1 MNDKIAI
8 ELGKRIRTLRKLKG
22 MTQESLGEKAGISYK
37 FIGEI
42 ERGEVNPSLNSL
54 AQIAKALGIH
64 VSEIFPHKTDIS
76 SQFSHQDI
84 QIIKKA
90 LKLLNRSLAK
100 LA

>member
-1 MNDKIAI
+1 MNDEIAK

-22 MTQESLGEKAGISYK
+22 FTQESLGEKAGISYK

-64 VSEIFPHKTDIS
+64 VSELFPHEKEIFPK
-76 SQFSHQDI
+76 FSHQDI

-90 LKLLNRSLAK
+90 LKLLNRSLTK
-100 LA
+100 L

>member
-1 MNDKIAI
+1 MSDNIAI

-22 MTQESLGEKAGISYK
+22 LTQEALGEKSGISYE

-54 AQIAKALGIH
+54 VQIAKALGVH
-64 VSEIFPHKTDIS
+64 VSELFPHKKEMFH
-76 SQFSHQDI
+76 QFSHQDI

-90 LKLLNRSLAK
+90 LKLLSRSLAK
-100 LA
+100 L